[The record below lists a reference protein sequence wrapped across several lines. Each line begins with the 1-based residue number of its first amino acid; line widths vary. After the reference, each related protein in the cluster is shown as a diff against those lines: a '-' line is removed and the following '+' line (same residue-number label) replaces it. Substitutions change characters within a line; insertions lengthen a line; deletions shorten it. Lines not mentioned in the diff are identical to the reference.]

1 MENRE
6 SRMENGEGR
15 GESRRWRRE
24 GVILAL
30 VGCLLLGL
38 VVPVLGQVSSSY
50 DLSWHLIAGG
60 SGRMESAGGHT
71 MLGTAGQSLVG
82 PMVSG
87 GHALCG
93 GFWCGAA
100 TQYKVCLPLVVR
112 NVQ

>member
-6 SRMENGEGR
+6 SRMENGEER
-15 GESRRWRRE
+15 TESRGWTRD
-24 GVILAL
+24 GLIVVL

-38 VVPVLGQVSSSY
+38 AVPVLAQVSSNY
-50 DLSWHLIAGG
+50 DLSWHVIAGS

-93 GFWCGAA
+93 GFWCGTA

>member
-1 MENRE
+1 MEERDR
-6 SRMENGEGR
+6 RMESGEGR
-15 GESRRWRRE
+15 RERWGWRRE

-30 VGCLLLGL
+30 AGCLLVGL
-38 VVPVLGQVSSSY
+38 VVPVLAQVSSNY
-50 DLSWHLIAGG
+50 DLSWHAITGG

-71 MLGTAGQSLVG
+71 VLGTAGQSLVG

-100 TQYKVCLPLVVR
+100 TQFRVYLPMVVR
-112 NVQ
+112 YVQ